1 MITYISVF
9 GSFVSTEITVLLQR
23 DRAKKYE
30 IWYTV
35 ITKSEENAMKNRIL
49 VVEDDAAIRDA
60 VMLNLQFAD
69 YDAVAF
75 DDGRKAADALED
87 DHAYDLA
94 LLDIMLP
101 GMDGFE
107 LFGLMEQYGI
117 PVIYMTA
124 KTDSASEIKGLR
136 DGAEDYIVKPFDPLT
151 LMVRIEKVLKRVGKW
166 NAVYRV
172 KDIVVNTETHTVTKG
187 GEPIELQPLEFDVLV
202 ALLRHKNMTVSRER
216 LLNEVWGFDYLGET
230 RMVDVKIS
238 ALRRKLDLEDA
249 IRSIHKLGYRLEDR

>member
-1 MITYISVF
+1 
-9 GSFVSTEITVLLQR
+9 
-23 DRAKKYE
+23 
-30 IWYTV
+30 
-35 ITKSEENAMKNRIL
+35 MKNRIL

-60 VMLNLQFAD
+60 VLLNLQFAGYETRAFED
-69 YDAVAF
+69 GADAAN
-75 DDGRKAADALED
+75 ALED
-87 DHAYDLA
+87 DHAFDLA

-107 LFGLMEQYGI
+107 LFSVMEHYGI

-151 LMVRIEKVLKRVGKW
+151 LMVRIEKVLKRIGKW
-166 NAVYRV
+166 NAVFRV
-172 KDIVVNTETHTVTKG
+172 RDVDVNIETHTVTKG
-187 GEPIELQPLEFDVLV
+187 GEPVVLQPLEFDVLGM
-202 ALLRHKNMTVSRER
+202 LLRHKNMTVSRER

-238 ALRRKLDLEDA
+238 ALRKKLDLEDA
-249 IRSIHKLGYRLEDR
+249 IRAIPKLGYRLEDR

>member
-1 MITYISVF
+1 
-9 GSFVSTEITVLLQR
+9 
-23 DRAKKYE
+23 
-30 IWYTV
+30 
-35 ITKSEENAMKNRIL
+35 MKNRIL

-60 VMLNLQFAD
+60 VLLNLQFAGYETRAFED
-69 YDAVAF
+69 GADAAN
-75 DDGRKAADALED
+75 ALED
-87 DHAYDLA
+87 DHAFDLA

-107 LFGLMEQYGI
+107 LFSVMEHYGI

-151 LMVRIEKVLKRVGKW
+151 LMVRIEKVLKRIGKW
-166 NAVYRV
+166 NAVFRV
-172 KDIVVNTETHTVTKG
+172 RDVVVNIETHTVTKG
-187 GEPIELQPLEFDVLV
+187 GETVVLQPLEFDVLV
-202 ALLRHKNMTVSRER
+202 MLLRHKNMTVSRER

-238 ALRRKLDLEDA
+238 ALRKKLDLEDA
-249 IRSIHKLGYRLEDR
+249 IRAIPKLGYRLEDR

>member
-1 MITYISVF
+1 
-9 GSFVSTEITVLLQR
+9 
-23 DRAKKYE
+23 
-30 IWYTV
+30 
-35 ITKSEENAMKNRIL
+35 MKNRIL

-60 VMLNLQFAD
+60 VLLNLQFAGYETRAFED
-69 YDAVAF
+69 GADAAN
-75 DDGRKAADALED
+75 ALED
-87 DHAYDLA
+87 DHAFDLA

-107 LFGLMEQYGI
+107 LFSVMEHYGI

-151 LMVRIEKVLKRVGKW
+151 LMVRIEKVLKRIGKW
-166 NAVYRV
+166 NAVFRV
-172 KDIVVNTETHTVTKG
+172 RDVDVNIETHTVTKG
-187 GEPIELQPLEFDVLV
+187 GEPVVLQPLEFDVLV
-202 ALLRHKNMTVSRER
+202 MLLRHKNMTVSRER

-238 ALRRKLDLEDA
+238 ALRKKLDLEDA
-249 IRSIHKLGYRLEDR
+249 IRAIPKLGYRLEDR

>member
-1 MITYISVF
+1 
-9 GSFVSTEITVLLQR
+9 
-23 DRAKKYE
+23 
-30 IWYTV
+30 
-35 ITKSEENAMKNRIL
+35 MKNRIL

-60 VMLNLQFAD
+60 VLLNLQFAG
-69 YDAVAF
+69 YDTVAF
-75 DDGRKAADALED
+75 DDGRAAAEYLCT
-87 DHAYDLA
+87 DHTFDLA

-101 GMDGFE
+101 GLDGFE
-107 LFGLMEQYGI
+107 LFSVMEQYTI

-124 KTDSASEIKGLR
+124 KTDSASEIRGLR

-151 LMVRIEKVLKRVGKW
+151 LMVRIEKVLKRMGKW

-172 KDIVVNTETHTVTKG
+172 RDLVINTETHSVLKA

-238 ALRRKLDLEDA
+238 SLRKKLGLDDA
-249 IRSIHKLGYRLEDR
+249 IKTIPKLGYRLEERAHEAE